1 MPDEDKIRER
11 AYAIW
16 EEDGR
21 PEGRQEEHWYRA
33 STELGSAGLSMD
45 LDHHARRPAGARSRR
60 RERPGAARHGRRPL
74 AGTFCGVAVDFA
86 AARSS

>member
-1 MPDEDKIRER
+1 MPDEDKFRER

-45 LDHHARRPAGARSRR
+45 LDSGTITPDGQPALAAAEGSAPERRAM
-60 RERPGAARHGRRPL
+60 
-74 AGTFCGVAVDFA
+74 A
-86 AARSS
+86 AAR